1 MIKLSLLEQG
11 YSVTPVNW
19 SIPGMLKVKKE
30 QNIVGMFKS
39 FSSELHMNNLIASIE
54 TFICSEV
61 IQFPCSRYKL
71 FLKELFKILA
81 SDNVNGFFY
90 VTGVTDTDV
99 LACHIDCSKD
109 YRSIQ
114 VELFRTDI
122 ETVKTLDIKQPSE

>member
-11 YSVTPVNW
+11 YSVTPVKW

-30 QNIVGMFKS
+30 QKLVGMFKS

-61 IQFPCSRYKL
+61 IHFPCDRYKV

-114 VELFRTDI
+114 VELFRTDS